1 MSSYQTITTT
11 RLTRPDPSSLLAAL
25 RATVDPSAGIYA
37 ISESTYQIKTPAA
50 LTLSQMLAAQTAI
63 DTAPAAS
70 PALTAQA
77 EIDRLS
83 IREKAILLALI
94 DQLNV
99 IRSKLPVPLVAIT
112 PTQAIAAARAKAG
125 TL

>member
-83 IREKAILLALI
+83 IREKAILLGI
-94 DQLNV
+94 KP
-99 IRSKLPVPLVAIT
+99 RSAGVVE
-112 PTQAIAAARAKAG
+112 AG
-125 TL
+125 TGESAPVAVRRHV